1 MTKRIKIILI
11 SLLTALFA
19 LCLAV
24 VALPPVKARADDI
37 TTTGISDGNFGFV
50 AGASIPV
57 NLFTEDPNAVGFNL
71 ATANTQLRYSFK
83 LENFDYENL
92 AHSVPHPT
100 TWWGARANNVFIYE
114 FTLYRGNRDGDGAG
128 SLGTADAQNS
138 VIVVVYPDSNR
149 TFYGYVAERNYYGT
163 GALMAGYL
171 SGTNLDL
178 TSETTYDDIA
188 TLGKTYN
195 VDDVNRTFGQG
206 YTITQKFRLS
216 NNNLNFQQNDGLVL
230 NMVANVMSPFQ
241 YYFIKARYCFTT
253 VVYAGM
259 FSTQEQSIYG
269 EVYSSSRSVVNV
281 LQRMSDLG
289 IDFEETFGD
298 KAFWANRIL
307 AVENTQRVRVKYL
320 TEIAGTPY
328 ATHNY
333 AYVNVPVLQETIYI
347 NDVEEELDISLRKC
361 LDSNAYCFQKTTDND
376 GDVYELHY
384 LKNVWLRSVTVDG
397 NYLDYFLDIN
407 ESYKEMYRPY
417 VNAEILSDDIYEWI
431 FSTQMINKFPAL
443 QNYRFNEIYGYF
455 GLVVVPETYTLNSAL
470 KVMFDVETSKIGV
483 ISNFVFERMLPYN
496 GYQQL
501 LSEYNYGFLSK
512 VWSEVVGFYSGS
524 EHRATYYVVY
534 SEPGTEN
541 ALIGE
546 GGQTNAEDPGSIID
560 NEIVKPTG
568 KIIGNAWHGI
578 IGFFDNLTKGTQ
590 AILWIV
596 LCGVVVVAGVVIYKK
611 FNKGGKRK

>member
-11 SLLTALFA
+11 SLLTALCAF
-19 LCLAV
+19 CVAV
-24 VALPPVKARADDI
+24 LALPPVKARADDI

-50 AGASIPV
+50 PGASIPIS
-57 NLFTEDPNAVGFNL
+57 LFTEDPNAAGFDI
-71 ATANTQLRYSFK
+71 ATANTRLRYSFK

-92 AHSVPHPT
+92 AYSVPHPT

-138 VIVVVYPDSNR
+138 VLVVVYPDSNR

-163 GALMAGYL
+163 GTLAAGYI
-171 SGTNLDL
+171 SGTALNL
-178 TSETTYDDIA
+178 TSETTYDNIA

-195 VDDVNRTFGQG
+195 VDNVDRTFGQG

-216 NNNLNFQQNDGLVL
+216 NNNLAFVENDGLVL
-230 NMVANVMSPFQ
+230 NMVANVISPFQ
-241 YYFIKARYCFTT
+241 YYFVKARYCFTT

-259 FSTQEQSIYG
+259 FSTQESSIYG
-269 EVYSSSRSVVNV
+269 EVYSSSRSVANV

-298 KAFWANRIL
+298 RAIWANRIL
-307 AVENTQRVRVKYL
+307 AVQNTRRVRIKYL
-320 TEIAGTPY
+320 TEIDGTPY
-328 ATHNY
+328 ATHKY
-333 AYVNVPVLQETIYI
+333 AYVDVPVLQETIYI
-347 NDVEEELDISLRKC
+347 NDVEEQLGISLRKC
-361 LDSNAYCFQKTTDND
+361 LDSNAYCFQKTIDND
-376 GDVYELHY
+376 GELYQLYY
-384 LKNVWLRSVTVDG
+384 LKNVWLRAITVDG
-397 NYLDYFLDIN
+397 NFYDYFLDIN
-407 ESYKEMYRPY
+407 ESYKEIYRPY
-417 VNAEILSDDIYEWI
+417 VNAEILNNDVYEWI
-431 FSTQMINKFPAL
+431 YSTQIINKFPAL
-443 QNYRFNEIYGYF
+443 QDYRFNEIYGYF

-470 KVMFDVETSKIGV
+470 KTMFDVETSKIGV
-483 ISNFVFERMLPYN
+483 ISNFVFERMLPYS

-512 VWSEVVGFYSGS
+512 VWSEVTGFVMGS

-546 GGQTNAEDPGSIID
+546 GGQTNAENPGSVVENEIIKPAGGVMANAWYGIID
-560 NEIVKPTG
+560 
-568 KIIGNAWHGI
+568 
-578 IGFFDNLTKGTQ
+578 FFGTITKGTKT
-590 AILWIV
+590 ILFIALGGVAVVGGIV
-596 LCGVVVVAGVVIYKK
+596 LYKK
-611 FNKGGKRK
+611 LNKGSKRK